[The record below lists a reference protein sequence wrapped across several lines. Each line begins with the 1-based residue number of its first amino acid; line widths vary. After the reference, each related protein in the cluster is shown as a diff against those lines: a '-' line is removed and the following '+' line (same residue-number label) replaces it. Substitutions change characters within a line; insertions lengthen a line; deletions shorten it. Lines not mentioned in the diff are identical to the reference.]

1 MFTAACIFLLIAGI
15 LALYDTFLMI
25 THRPNPMKGWPL
37 PCPMTMLAL
46 AIGLILFAINGL
58 R

>member
-15 LALYDTFLMI
+15 LALYDAFLMI
-25 THRPNPMKGWPL
+25 THRPNPVKGWPL

-46 AIGLILFAINGL
+46 AIGLILLSIEGL
-58 R
+58 T